1 MNIVKVHNWWQ
12 QKLTLQKMNSKKDA
26 LAQTREMIII
36 KYEFVNFF

>member
-1 MNIVKVHNWWQ
+1 MATKIDTTKNE
-12 QKLTLQKMNSKKDA
+12 LKKDA